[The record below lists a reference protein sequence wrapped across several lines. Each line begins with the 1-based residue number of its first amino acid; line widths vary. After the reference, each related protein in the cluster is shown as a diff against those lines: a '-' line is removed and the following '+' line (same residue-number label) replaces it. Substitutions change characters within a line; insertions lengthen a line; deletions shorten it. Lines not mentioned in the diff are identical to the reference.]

1 MRVVVAGAGFAGLL
15 ADEDGDRDGI
25 MGQLIRHSQQPV
37 TGMLDQLR
45 QHVVQ
50 MHATT
55 SGLP

>member
-15 ADEDGDRDGI
+15 AAYRVALAGHEVAAP
-25 MGQLIRHSQQPV
+25 SSCW
-37 TGMLDQLR
+37 
-45 QHVVQ
+45 